1 MFLTYYLKGLG
12 GDIYNIETDQNI
24 YTDSQTIYLP
34 ESLSFNQSKKASTK
48 LFQII
53 LSHLWAQNF
62 YETWSNKVLLKL
74 KDKGDSMNQ
83 FLKIFCRLEC
93 IRLDYC
99 IRRDLPGLWA
109 QQASLRS
116 REKNNI
122 DTWKAWKNKSK
133 VLSAKESTSSTSL
146 SLISKF
152 VNDPLPILEVF
163 QHEFQVQ
170 ELHKILDSKI
180 AVQKEDFR
188 ASLQKLLDENL
199 DHQDQG
205 ENQKEQIE
213 VDQVDGDQTKG
224 EPQYEISVNGE
235 KLEISQNLSDAIGAI
250 IKDLGY
256 LPDDYLK
263 PNSNGR
269 YVDQLSNQNPNEN
282 EKDSNHELKTY
293 FYDEWDCTSQAYKKL
308 FCHLNEVD
316 IVEGDNGFIQQT
328 LEKYH
333 ANLKS
338 IKKTFEAIIAENSI
352 QKKQIDGDHLDYNAI
367 IDTMPDLLMGNEIS
381 EHLYS
386 RYQTKERNIA
396 VMFMVDMSGSTL
408 GWVNDAE
415 RESLVLLCEALT
427 LLGDR
432 YAIYGFSGRTNK
444 KCEVYRIKEFDEPY
458 DHHVKSRISGIR
470 PKAYTR
476 MGVAIRHLGRKL
488 QYTNA
493 KTKLLVTLSDGRP
506 EDYGGYKG
514 TYGIEDTRKAL
525 LEVKQLGINPFCV
538 TIDNEAQEYLPRM
551 YGKIN
556 YTVIDDVKK
565 LPYKVADIYRKLT
578 C

>member
-1 MFLTYYLKGLG
+1 MKGLG
-12 GDIYNIETDQNI
+12 GDYCTLETDDNV

-34 ESLSFNQSKKASTK
+34 QSLSFHKSKESSRK

-62 YETWSNKVLLKL
+62 YETWTNKILLEL
-74 KDKGDSMNQ
+74 EDKDGSTNHL
-83 FLKIFCRLEC
+83 LKIFYRLEC

-99 IRRDLPGLWA
+99 IQRDLPGLWA
-109 QQASLRS
+109 QQALFRS
-116 REKNNI
+116 DEQKNVDSWNL
-122 DTWKAWKNKSK
+122 WRSKSTI
-133 VLSAKESTSSTSL
+133 LSKKQSTSSTSL
-146 SLISKF
+146 SLTSKF
-152 VNDPLPILEVF
+152 KDYPLPELEIF
-163 QHEFQVQ
+163 QHEFQIQ
-170 ELHKILDSKI
+170 NLREILESKTAI
-180 AVQKEDFR
+180 QKQDFR
-188 ASLQKLLDENL
+188 ASLQKILDENL
-199 DHQDQG
+199 NDQT
-205 ENQKEQIE
+205 QADSPKEQIE
-213 VDQVDGDQTKG
+213 VNELEGNQAEG
-224 EPQYEISVNGE
+224 EPQYELSINGG
-235 KLEISQNLSDAIGAI
+235 KIEISQELSDTLGAI

-269 YVDQLSNQNPNEN
+269 YVDQLSNQNSEESEEN
-282 EKDSNHELKTY
+282 SNQEVKTF
-293 FYDEWDCTSQAYKKL
+293 FYDEWDCTIQSYKKL
-308 FCHLNEVD
+308 FCQLSEVD
-316 IVEGDNGFIQQT
+316 IVEGDDSFIQQT
-328 LEKYH
+328 LKKYH

-367 IDTMPDLLMGNEIS
+367 IDTIPDLLMGNEIS
-381 EHLYS
+381 EHLYA

-458 DHHVKSRISGIR
+458 NHHVKNRISGIR

-488 QYTNA
+488 QNTNA

-525 LEVKQLGINPFCV
+525 LELKQSGINPFCV

>member
-1 MFLTYYLKGLG
+1 MKGLG
-12 GDIYNIETDQNI
+12 GDCCTLETDENV

-34 ESLSFNQSKKASTK
+34 KSLSLQRSKESNRK
-48 LFQII
+48 LFQIV

-62 YETWSNKVLLKL
+62 YETWNNKILNELE
-74 KDKGDSMNQ
+74 DKEGSPNHL
-83 FLKIFCRLEC
+83 LKIFYRLEC

-99 IRRDLPGLWA
+99 IERDLPGLWA
-109 QQASLRS
+109 QQALFRS
-116 REKNNI
+116 NEQKNVDN
-122 DTWKAWKNKSK
+122 WSVWRNKSK
-133 VLSAKESTSSTSL
+133 ILSKRQSTSATSL
-146 SLISKF
+146 SLTSKF
-152 VNDPLPILEVF
+152 KNYPLPELEIF
-163 QHEFQVQ
+163 QYEFQIQ
-170 ELHKILDSKI
+170 NLRETLESKTV
-180 AVQKEDFR
+180 VQKEDFR
-188 ASLQKLLDENL
+188 ASLQKILDENL
-199 DHQDQG
+199 NDQAQADY
-205 ENQKEQIE
+205 QKEQVEVNGIE
-213 VDQVDGDQTKG
+213 SNPAEG
-224 EPQYEISVNGE
+224 EPQFELSINGE
-235 KLEISQNLSDAIGAI
+235 KIEISQNLSDTIGAI

-269 YVDQLSNQNPNEN
+269 YVDQLSNQNSNES
-282 EKDSNHELKTY
+282 EEDSSQEVKT
-293 FYDEWDCTSQAYKKL
+293 FLYDEWDCTTQSYKKL
-308 FCHLNEVD
+308 FCQLSEVN
-316 IVEGDNGFIQQT
+316 IVEGDDGFIQQT
-328 LEKYH
+328 LKKYH

-367 IDTMPDLLMGNEIS
+367 IDTIPDLLMGNEIS

-386 RYQTKERNIA
+386 RYQTRERNIA

-458 DHHVKSRISGIR
+458 NHQVKNRISGIR

-488 QYTNA
+488 QHTYA

-525 LEVKQLGINPFCV
+525 LELKQSGINPFCV

-565 LPYKVADIYRKLT
+565 LPHKVADIYRKLT

>member
-1 MFLTYYLKGLG
+1 M
-12 GDIYNIETDQNI
+12 
-24 YTDSQTIYLP
+24 S
-34 ESLSFNQSKKASTK
+34 
-48 LFQII
+48 
-53 LSHLWAQNF
+53 
-62 YETWSNKVLLKL
+62 
-74 KDKGDSMNQ
+74 Q
-83 FLKIFCRLEC
+83 FLKIFYRLEC
-93 IRLDYC
+93 LRLDYC
-99 IRRDLPGLWA
+99 IKRDLPGLWA
-109 QQASLRS
+109 QQLSFRS
-116 REKNNI
+116 REQENI
-122 DTWKAWKNKSK
+122 DIWNLWKDKSK
-133 VLSAKESTSSTSL
+133 ILSSKQSTSFTSL
-146 SLISKF
+146 SLTDKLI
-152 VNDPLPILEVF
+152 NDPLPILEIF
-163 QHEFQVQ
+163 QHEFQIQ
-170 ELHKILDSKI
+170 ELREIMESKTE
-180 AVQKEDFR
+180 AQKEDFR
-188 ASLQKLLDENL
+188 ASLQKFLDENL
-199 DHQDQG
+199 GHQEQGDSQKQQMEIDKVENDQIN
-205 ENQKEQIE
+205 ER
-213 VDQVDGDQTKG
+213 
-224 EPQYEISVNGE
+224 PQYELSVNGE
-235 KLEISQNLSDAIGAI
+235 RLKISQNLSDTIGAI

-269 YVDQLSNQNPNEN
+269 YVDQLSNQTLNEN
-282 EKDSNHELKTY
+282 EKDSEQKSKTF
-293 FYDEWDCTSQAYKKL
+293 FYDEWDCTSQTYKKF
-308 FCHLNEVD
+308 FCQLNEVD
-316 IVEGDNGFIQQT
+316 IVEGDDGFIQNT
-328 LEKYH
+328 LEKYR

-352 QKKQIDGDHLDYNAI
+352 QKKQVDGDHLDYNAI
-367 IDTMPDLLMGNEIS
+367 IDTIPDLLMGNEIS

-458 DHHVKSRISGIR
+458 DRHVKSRISGIR

-488 QYTNA
+488 QNTNA

-525 LEVKQLGINPFCV
+525 LELKQLGINPFCV